1 MYADLAEKLR
11 LDKIEAS
18 KNEISCENLVKPS
31 ELLKR
36 QRSAR
41 KKTPEKDHA
50 VSEQNERQIEQ
61 RVTDNDRLSGASSDP
76 ELDENMNSIQNGKIK
91 SVRKLGGLVWLRV
104 GALGCP
110 SLDWF
115 I

>member
-18 KNEISCENLVKPS
+18 KNEISCESLVKPS

-41 KKTPEKDHA
+41 KKTPEKKNHA
-50 VSEQNERQIEQ
+50 VSEQNEDEIEQ
-61 RVTDNDRLSGASSDP
+61 RVIDNDRLSEASSDH
-76 ELDENMNSIQNGKIK
+76 ELDENMNSIENGKR
-91 SVRKLGGLVWLRV
+91 RKL
-104 GALGCP
+104 
-110 SLDWF
+110 

>member
-91 SVRKLGGLVWLRV
+91 SVRKLGG
-104 GALGCP
+104 
-110 SLDWF
+110 
-115 I
+115 